1 MKVFPTVSALA
12 QARIDE
18 VLQLWEG
25 LGYYSRARNLHKT
38 AILIHQ
44 QGSFPSTYEQ
54 WLKMPGIFHI
64 LLPPFLQW
72 YIKKMLQ

>member
-1 MKVFPTVSALA
+1 MVFVYEGFPTVHDLA
-12 QARIDE
+12 NASIDE

-44 QGSFPSTYEQ
+44 QGSFKH
-54 WLKMPGIFHI
+54 L
-64 LLPPFLQW
+64 
-72 YIKKMLQ
+72 